1 MSAIWGIVAQDEI
14 IDVKQKEEIMRKSYS
29 HCVIDRTEYY
39 ANNEVALGCGIQY
52 FTPEARM
59 EILPVVN
66 EEDEI
71 YFTADVVLDNREEL
85 LKCLGISSDDK
96 SISDGKILY
105 EMFHKYKE
113 NCLNDILG
121 AYSFV
126 YIDQKKKEI
135 YLVADSTGTRS
146 LHYLKKGNEV
156 YFSTLIEPIVQATG
170 PKELNERWITEFLA
184 LDNMAMAVAYD
195 ETPYRDIYRVPAAH
209 YIKMTS
215 DKIETV
221 CYWNPSVKNLKYK
234 SDEEYKIKFK
244 ETFRDSVKRL
254 IRNDNMTMLLSGG
267 LDSTSVACFAA
278 KETSATG
285 RTLTSFTSVPEKD
298 FKSNLSDYYVT
309 DESEAVL
316 KTQEFLA
323 KKGYKIDCKFMDL
336 AGRNSWDDRIDEV
349 KVMEIPY
356 KSMQNLLWIKEG
368 MTRSYSMGARMML
381 TGGYGNITISNSFTS
396 VYQYELI
403 RKFHWITYVKDCIG
417 YSKKFK
423 TGKRQSAINM
433 IQIFADS
440 FKLKKRTDIKTV
452 VGNSYIK
459 KELLD
464 KYHFEERA
472 GQDYQKYDEAKYSG
486 KKAKELIKN
495 AKVFYQI
502 GETQTKQSLATGV
515 ILRDP
520 TMDKRLIELCMS
532 YPISCYSQKG
542 VTRRM
547 VREYLSDEV
556 PEHVIN
562 PIHYG
567 LQSADTAKRL
577 QKEGY
582 RIFNELEKIFRKPE
596 AEIYI
601 NRDKALEDLKKM
613 QDFNAPNRNFELL
626 RLEYTA
632 MVIEYISDRIENGRL
647 LCKGKL

>member
-39 ANNEVALGCGIQY
+39 VNNEVALGCGIQY

-126 YIDQKKKEI
+126 YIEQKKKEI

-209 YIKMTS
+209 YIKMAS

-221 CYWNPSVKNLKYK
+221 CYWNPSVRDLKYK
-234 SDEEYKIKFK
+234 SDEEYKVKFK
-244 ETFRDSVKRL
+244 ETFRDSVKCL

-278 KETSATG
+278 KETSETG
-285 RTLTSFTSVPEKD
+285 RTLTSFTSVPEKE

-309 DESEAVL
+309 DESGAVL

-323 KKGYKIDCKFMDL
+323 KKGYRIDCKFMDL
-336 AGRNSWDDRIDEV
+336 AGRNSWDDRIDEL

-356 KSMQNLLWIKEG
+356 KSMQNMLWIKEG
-368 MTRSYSMGARMML
+368 MKKSYQMGARMML
-381 TGGYGNITISNSFTS
+381 TGGYGNVTISNSFPN

-403 RKFHWITYVKDCIG
+403 RNFHWVTFVKDCIG
-417 YSKKFK
+417 YSKKYK
-423 TGKRQSAINM
+423 AGRKKSIKIICQILHDCLKPKEKMDIVAVTGK
-433 IQIFADS
+433 S
-440 FKLKKRTDIKTV
+440 FV
-452 VGNSYIK
+452 K
-459 KELLD
+459 KELLE
-464 KYHFEERA
+464 KHHFEERFS
-472 GQDYQKYDEAKYSG
+472 QDYQKYEQARYSG
-486 KKAKELIKN
+486 SKAKELIKN
-495 AKVFYQI
+495 EKIFYQI
-502 GETQTKQSLATGV
+502 GESQTKHSLATGV
-515 ILRDP
+515 LLRDP
-520 TMDKRLIELCMS
+520 TMNKRLIELCMS

-547 VREYLSDEV
+547 VREYLADEL

-567 LQSADTAKRL
+567 LQSADTAQRL
-577 QKEGY
+577 QKDGD
-582 RIFNELEKIFRKPE
+582 RIFNELEEIFRKPE
-596 AEIYI
+596 ASNYI
-601 NRDKALEDLKKM
+601 DTNRALEELNRM
-613 QDFNAPNRNFELL
+613 RNFNTPNKNFEML

-632 MVIEYISDRIENGRL
+632 MVLEYIYDRTLDGRFIMH
-647 LCKGKL
+647 